1 MGLDWMKRTLRPLTV
16 DELVARGRYVEAA
29 DRFRA
34 QLQNGSPTIA
44 ERLRLADLLVQA
56 DRGREALPILTGVAD
71 ELALYGF
78 RDEALDA
85 LRRANTIAP
94 GDVPTRER
102 FLALLQSK
110 AAPKIAGRKRKRAG
124 TGGNGVRP

>member
-1 MGLDWMKRTLRPLTV
+1 MGLDWMRRTIRPLTV
-16 DELVARGRYVEAA
+16 EELVARGKYAEAA
-29 DRFRA
+29 ARLRA
-34 QLQNGSPTIA
+34 QLQNGSPTVA
-44 ERLRLADLLVQA
+44 DRTRLAELLVLA
-56 DRGREALPILTGVAD
+56 GRAAEALPILIGVSD

-110 AAPKIAGRKRKRAG
+110 AAPKIAGKKRKLAG
-124 TGGNGVRP
+124 TGARG